1 MATPNA
7 DRLHGIEEW
16 RTSSIE
22 HALDLFSS
30 VTEELAEVADIN
42 REVSS
47 DLGLEGGT
55 ADAACRILR
64 TIAADM
70 DENADSLTQIVNVSR
85 DALQAGIQAKYES
98 QAIQQRLRVI
108 NSTFGKTNNTGAKG
122 IGAQSNP
129 EMVAYIEAQ
138 RDAAHAEIEKRATKT
153 LTTLDGRALTA
164 IGGLPFQDQI
174 RAMLGRDNPGLA
186 QRLRQHMEFGRTAP
200 ADNGRPPAPPAR
212 SATEWRVSP
221 DRSLGTPGSHTG
233 YTPDATG
240 HTPTGGGGS
249 VGGGV
254 SLQGAHYS
262 PGRSA
267 VVVPG
272 SPTPHAAPTGGTGHG
287 GHDPLLGLGL
297 GGGAALG
304 AGVAGFRAYQAARAA
319 RAAEAPKSLR
329 SGAAIRST
337 PQASG
342 SVLRGTN
349 TARTP
354 ASPTASTAPRGA
366 GRGDRGRPARLLL
379 VVVFGV
385 GEVVAWGDDG
395 SAGRR
400 AENTVSR
407 AGDAQRRGHRP
418 AQAHGL
424 NRAGRQTRPGP
435 NRIRRL
441 THNRNQFAR
450 SLVDPRIRD
459 RIQDRKRLPR
469 GRIDRDNRKHT
480 RNRLQ
485 DSKRADGGPRSER
498 PRLGRAKRFDEAGRG
513 GAQRGLLAGRPPPD
527 RHNLPAGSGRFDLA
541 GLALPRTPNPRCGQK
556 ETRPGR
562 RDGRDGLRDRQHR
575 HLPRSRTPH
584 HRRGGHC
591 TLNPSTNDA
600 GVGTPHSAPTPTFTL
615 NESPPSSQP
624 QRPGPI
630 RGTHFSKAS

>member
-30 VTEELAEVADIN
+30 VTEELTEVADIN

-64 TIAADM
+64 TIAKDM

-98 QAIQQRLRVI
+98 AQIQSDLTKI
-108 NSTFGKTNNTGAKG
+108 NNTLLNKFDNGTS
-122 IGAQSNP
+122 AQSTP
-129 EMVAYIEAQ
+129 ELAAYYQAQ

-153 LTTLDGRALTA
+153 LTTLNGRALTA

-186 QRLRQHMEFGRTAP
+186 QRLRQHMEFRRNAP
-200 ADNGRPPAPPAR
+200 ADNGRPPTPPTR
-212 SATEWRVSP
+212 SATDWRVSP
-221 DRSLGTPGSHTG
+221 DRSLGSPGSHTG
-233 YTPDATG
+233 HTPD
-240 HTPTGGGGS
+240 TGGGGS

-354 ASPTASTAPRGA
+354 ASPTASTASRGGAARGGATGAARPVSSSSSSGSGKLLRGATTAQRAAVPKTPSRGPGMLKGAVTAPRKPTGSTEPVGKPGRAQTEPAGSRTTGTNSRGASSTRGA
-366 GRGDRGRPARLLL
+366 GNTRGTGSNAKTAARGTTGSTGRNGTTARAGAGRSGASSLAARPQTAKVSQQVR
-379 VVVFGV
+379 
-385 GEVVAWGDDG
+385 DG
-395 SAGRR
+395 STSQALHSLGRR
-400 AENTVSR
+400 TRDADRKKRDQAGGTDVTAYETDNTVTFLE
-407 AGDAQRRGHRP
+407 AGHR
-418 AQAHGL
+418 
-424 NRAGRQTRPGP
+424 T
-435 NRIRRL
+435 
-441 THNRNQFAR
+441 TDDEDTAR
-450 SLVDPRIRD
+450 
-459 RIQDRKRLPR
+459 
-469 GRIDRDNRKHT
+469 
-480 RNRLQ
+480 
-485 DSKRADGGPRSER
+485 
-498 PRLGRAKRFDEAGRG
+498 
-513 GAQRGLLAGRPPPD
+513 
-527 RHNLPAGSGRFDLA
+527 
-541 GLALPRTPNPRCGQK
+541 
-556 ETRPGR
+556 
-562 RDGRDGLRDRQHR
+562 
-575 HLPRSRTPH
+575 
-584 HRRGGHC
+584 
-591 TLNPSTNDA
+591 
-600 GVGTPHSAPTPTFTL
+600 
-615 NESPPSSQP
+615 
-624 QRPGPI
+624 
-630 RGTHFSKAS
+630 

>member
-22 HALDLFSS
+22 RALDLFSS

-138 RDAAHAEIEKRATKT
+138 RDAAHAEIEKMATKT
-153 LTTLDGRALTA
+153 LTTLNGRALTA

-200 ADNGRPPAPPAR
+200 ADNGRPPTAPTR

-221 DRSLGTPGSHTG
+221 DRSLGSPGSHTG
-233 YTPDATG
+233 HTPD
-240 HTPTGGGGS
+240 TGGGGS

-366 GRGDRGRPARLLL
+366 GRGGATGAARPVSSSSSSSGSGKLLRGA
-379 VVVFGV
+379 
-385 GEVVAWGDDG
+385 
-395 SAGRR
+395 
-400 AENTVSR
+400 TT
-407 AGDAQRRGHRP
+407 AQRAAAPKTPSRGSGMLKG
-418 AQAHGL
+418 AVTA
-424 NRAGRQTRPGP
+424 
-435 NRIRRL
+435 
-441 THNRNQFAR
+441 
-450 SLVDPRIRD
+450 PR
-459 RIQDRKRLPR
+459 KPT
-469 GRIDRDNRKHT
+469 GSTEPVGK
-480 RNRLQ
+480 
-485 DSKRADGGPRSER
+485 P
-498 PRLGRAKRFDEAGRG
+498 GRAQTE
-513 GAQRGLLAGRPPPD
+513 
-527 RHNLPAGSGRFDLA
+527 PAGSRTTGTNSRGASSTRGSGTGSKTANASRGAASTATTGNTRGTGSKTASAKTAARGAKGAGSTGRNGTTARAGAGRSGASSLA
-541 GLALPRTPNPRCGQK
+541 ARPQTAKVSQQVRDGSTSQALHSL
-556 ETRPGR
+556 GR
-562 RDGRDGLRDRQHR
+562 RTRDTDRKKRDQAGGTDVTAYETDNTVTFLEAGHR
-575 HLPRSRTPH
+575 TTDEEDTAR
-584 HRRGGHC
+584 
-591 TLNPSTNDA
+591 
-600 GVGTPHSAPTPTFTL
+600 
-615 NESPPSSQP
+615 
-624 QRPGPI
+624 
-630 RGTHFSKAS
+630 

>member
-98 QAIQQRLRVI
+98 QAIQADLTNVNDSINKLIKLRE
-108 NSTFGKTNNTGAKG
+108 SSG
-122 IGAQSNP
+122 IQNVPEVVAQL
-129 EMVAYIEAQ
+129 EAQ

-212 SATEWRVSP
+212 SATDWRVSP
-221 DRSLGTPGSHTG
+221 DRSLGSPGSHTG
-233 YTPDATG
+233 YMPDATG

-319 RAAEAPKSLR
+319 RAAEAPASRAGSLR

-337 PQASG
+337 PPASG

-366 GRGDRGRPARLLL
+366 GRGGATGAARPVSSSSSSSGSGKLLRGATTAQRAAVPKTPSRGPGMLKGAVTAPRKPTGSTEPVGKPGRAQTEPASSRTTGTNSRGASSTRGAGSKTANASRGAASTATTGNTRGTGSKTASARTAARGTTGSTGRTGTTARAGAGRSGASSLAARPQTGTTSQQVR
-379 VVVFGV
+379 
-385 GEVVAWGDDG
+385 DG
-395 SAGRR
+395 STSQALHSLGRR
-400 AENTVSR
+400 TRDTDRKKRDQAGGTDVTAYETDNTVTFLE
-407 AGDAQRRGHRP
+407 AGHR
-418 AQAHGL
+418 
-424 NRAGRQTRPGP
+424 T
-435 NRIRRL
+435 
-441 THNRNQFAR
+441 
-450 SLVDPRIRD
+450 
-459 RIQDRKRLPR
+459 
-469 GRIDRDNRKHT
+469 
-480 RNRLQ
+480 
-485 DSKRADGGPRSER
+485 
-498 PRLGRAKRFDEAGRG
+498 
-513 GAQRGLLAGRPPPD
+513 
-527 RHNLPAGSGRFDLA
+527 
-541 GLALPRTPNPRCGQK
+541 
-556 ETRPGR
+556 
-562 RDGRDGLRDRQHR
+562 
-575 HLPRSRTPH
+575 
-584 HRRGGHC
+584 
-591 TLNPSTNDA
+591 TNDDED
-600 GVGTPHSAPTPTFTL
+600 TT
-615 NESPPSSQP
+615 
-624 QRPGPI
+624 R
-630 RGTHFSKAS
+630 

>member
-64 TIAADM
+64 TIAKDM

-138 RDAAHAEIEKRATKT
+138 RDAAHAEIEKRAMKT

-212 SATEWRVSP
+212 SATDWRVSP
-221 DRSLGTPGSHTG
+221 DRSLGSPGSH
-233 YTPDATG
+233 TG

-354 ASPTASTAPRGA
+354 ASPTVSRGGAARGGATGAARPVSSSSSSSGSGKLLRGATTAQRAAVPKTPSRGPGMLKGAVTAPRKPTGSTEPVGKPGRAQTEPASSRTTGTNSRGASSTRGSGTGSKTANASRGAASTATTGNTRGTGSKTASARTAARGTTGSTGRTGTTARAGA
-366 GRGDRGRPARLLL
+366 GRSGASSLAARPQTAKVSQQVR
-379 VVVFGV
+379 
-385 GEVVAWGDDG
+385 DG
-395 SAGRR
+395 STSQALHSLGRR
-400 AENTVSR
+400 TRDADRKKRDQAGETDVTAYETDNTVTFLE
-407 AGDAQRRGHRP
+407 AGHR
-418 AQAHGL
+418 
-424 NRAGRQTRPGP
+424 T
-435 NRIRRL
+435 
-441 THNRNQFAR
+441 
-450 SLVDPRIRD
+450 
-459 RIQDRKRLPR
+459 
-469 GRIDRDNRKHT
+469 
-480 RNRLQ
+480 
-485 DSKRADGGPRSER
+485 
-498 PRLGRAKRFDEAGRG
+498 
-513 GAQRGLLAGRPPPD
+513 
-527 RHNLPAGSGRFDLA
+527 
-541 GLALPRTPNPRCGQK
+541 
-556 ETRPGR
+556 
-562 RDGRDGLRDRQHR
+562 
-575 HLPRSRTPH
+575 
-584 HRRGGHC
+584 
-591 TLNPSTNDA
+591 TNDDED
-600 GVGTPHSAPTPTFTL
+600 TT
-615 NESPPSSQP
+615 
-624 QRPGPI
+624 R
-630 RGTHFSKAS
+630 

>member
-7 DRLHGIEEW
+7 DRLHEIEEW

-64 TIAADM
+64 TIAKDM

-138 RDAAHAEIEKRATKT
+138 RDAAHAEIEKMATKT
-153 LTTLDGRALTA
+153 LTTLNGRALTA

-200 ADNGRPPAPPAR
+200 ADNGRPPTPPTR
-212 SATEWRVSP
+212 SATDWRVSP
-221 DRSLGTPGSHTG
+221 DRSLGSPGSHTG
-233 YTPDATG
+233 HTPD
-240 HTPTGGGGS
+240 TGGGGS

-254 SLQGAHYS
+254 SLQGAQYS

-319 RAAEAPKSLR
+319 RAAEAPASRAGSLR
-329 SGAAIRST
+329 SGATIRST
-337 PQASG
+337 PPASG

-354 ASPTASTAPRGA
+354 ASPTASTASRG
-366 GRGDRGRPARLLL
+366 G
-379 VVVFGV
+379 
-385 GEVVAWGDDG
+385 
-395 SAGRR
+395 
-400 AENTVSR
+400 
-407 AGDAQRRGHRP
+407 
-418 AQAHGL
+418 
-424 NRAGRQTRPGP
+424 
-435 NRIRRL
+435 
-441 THNRNQFAR
+441 
-450 SLVDPRIRD
+450 
-459 RIQDRKRLPR
+459 
-469 GRIDRDNRKHT
+469 
-480 RNRLQ
+480 
-485 DSKRADGGPRSER
+485 
-498 PRLGRAKRFDEAGRG
+498 AGRG
-513 GAQRGLLAGRPPPD
+513 GATGAARPVSSSSSSSGSGKLLRGATTAQRAAAPKTPSRGPGMLKGAVTAPRKPTGSTEPVGKPGRAQTE
-527 RHNLPAGSGRFDLA
+527 PAGSRTTGTNSRGASSTRGAGSKTANASRGAASTATTGNTRGTGSKTASAKTAARGAKGAGSTGRTGAARAGAGRSGASSLA
-541 GLALPRTPNPRCGQK
+541 ARPQTAKVSQQVRDGSTSQALHSL
-556 ETRPGR
+556 GR
-562 RDGRDGLRDRQHR
+562 RTRDADRKKRDQAGGTDVTAYETDNTVTFLEAGHR
-575 HLPRSRTPH
+575 TTDEEDTAR
-584 HRRGGHC
+584 
-591 TLNPSTNDA
+591 
-600 GVGTPHSAPTPTFTL
+600 
-615 NESPPSSQP
+615 
-624 QRPGPI
+624 
-630 RGTHFSKAS
+630 

>member
-98 QAIQQRLRVI
+98 QAIQADLKAI
-108 NSTFGKTNNTGAKG
+108 NNSFVGKLVQGGKSAGSQNT
-122 IGAQSNP
+122 P
-129 EMVAYIEAQ
+129 ELVAYYQAQ
-138 RDAAHAEIEKRATKT
+138 RDAAHAEIEKMATKT

-212 SATEWRVSP
+212 SATDWRVSP
-221 DRSLGTPGSHTG
+221 DRSLGSPGSHTG
-233 YTPDATG
+233 HTPD
-240 HTPTGGGGS
+240 TGGGGS

-254 SLQGAHYS
+254 SLQGSHYS

-337 PQASG
+337 PSASG

-366 GRGDRGRPARLLL
+366 GRGGATGAARPVSSSSSSSGSGKLLRGATTAQRAAVPKTPSRGSGMLKGAVTAPRKPTGSTEPVGKPGRAQTEPAPSRTTGTNSRGASSTRGSGTGSKTANASRGAASTATTGNTRGTGSKTASAKTAARGAKGAGSTGRTGTTARAGAGRSGASSLAVRPQTGTTSQQVR
-379 VVVFGV
+379 
-385 GEVVAWGDDG
+385 DG
-395 SAGRR
+395 STSQALHSLGRR
-400 AENTVSR
+400 TRDADRKKRDQAGGTDVTAYETDNTVTFLE
-407 AGDAQRRGHRP
+407 AGHRTTTDDEDT
-418 AQAHGL
+418 
-424 NRAGRQTRPGP
+424 TR
-435 NRIRRL
+435 
-441 THNRNQFAR
+441 
-450 SLVDPRIRD
+450 
-459 RIQDRKRLPR
+459 
-469 GRIDRDNRKHT
+469 
-480 RNRLQ
+480 
-485 DSKRADGGPRSER
+485 
-498 PRLGRAKRFDEAGRG
+498 
-513 GAQRGLLAGRPPPD
+513 
-527 RHNLPAGSGRFDLA
+527 
-541 GLALPRTPNPRCGQK
+541 
-556 ETRPGR
+556 
-562 RDGRDGLRDRQHR
+562 
-575 HLPRSRTPH
+575 
-584 HRRGGHC
+584 
-591 TLNPSTNDA
+591 
-600 GVGTPHSAPTPTFTL
+600 
-615 NESPPSSQP
+615 
-624 QRPGPI
+624 
-630 RGTHFSKAS
+630 

>member
-98 QAIQQRLRVI
+98 QAIQADLKAI
-108 NSTFGKTNNTGAKG
+108 NNAYGGKLAQGGKSAGSQNNPDVV
-122 IGAQSNP
+122 AQL
-129 EMVAYIEAQ
+129 EAQ
-138 RDAAHAEIEKRATKT
+138 RDAAHAEIEKMATKT

-200 ADNGRPPAPPAR
+200 ADNGRPPTAPTR

-221 DRSLGTPGSHTG
+221 DRSLGSPGSH
-233 YTPDATG
+233 TG

-272 SPTPHAAPTGGTGHG
+272 SPTPHAAPTGGTGH
-287 GHDPLLGLGL
+287 DPLLGLGL

-319 RAAEAPKSLR
+319 RAAEAPASRAGSLR
-329 SGAAIRST
+329 SGATTRTIPS
-337 PQASG
+337 ASG

-366 GRGDRGRPARLLL
+366 GRGGATGAARPVSSSSSSSGSGKLLRGATTAQRAAAPKTPSRGPGMLKGAVTAPRKPTGSTEPVGKPGRAQTEPASSRTTGTNSRGASSTRGSGTGSKTANASRGAASTATTGNTRGTGSNAKTAARGTTGSTGRTGAARAGAGRSGASSLAARPQTGKVSQQVR
-379 VVVFGV
+379 
-385 GEVVAWGDDG
+385 DG
-395 SAGRR
+395 STSQALHSLGRR
-400 AENTVSR
+400 TRDTDRKKRDQAGGTDVTAYETDNTVTFLE
-407 AGDAQRRGHRP
+407 AGHR
-418 AQAHGL
+418 
-424 NRAGRQTRPGP
+424 T
-435 NRIRRL
+435 
-441 THNRNQFAR
+441 TDEEDTAR
-450 SLVDPRIRD
+450 
-459 RIQDRKRLPR
+459 
-469 GRIDRDNRKHT
+469 
-480 RNRLQ
+480 
-485 DSKRADGGPRSER
+485 
-498 PRLGRAKRFDEAGRG
+498 
-513 GAQRGLLAGRPPPD
+513 
-527 RHNLPAGSGRFDLA
+527 
-541 GLALPRTPNPRCGQK
+541 
-556 ETRPGR
+556 
-562 RDGRDGLRDRQHR
+562 
-575 HLPRSRTPH
+575 
-584 HRRGGHC
+584 
-591 TLNPSTNDA
+591 
-600 GVGTPHSAPTPTFTL
+600 
-615 NESPPSSQP
+615 
-624 QRPGPI
+624 
-630 RGTHFSKAS
+630 

>member
-30 VTEELAEVADIN
+30 VTEELTEVADIN

-98 QAIQQRLRVI
+98 AQIQSDLAKI
-108 NSTFGKTNNTGAKG
+108 NNTLLNKFDNGTS
-122 IGAQSNP
+122 AQSTP
-129 EMVAYIEAQ
+129 ELAAYYKAQ
-138 RDAAHAEIEKRATKT
+138 LDAAHAKIEKRATKT

-212 SATEWRVSP
+212 SATDWRVSP
-221 DRSLGTPGSHTG
+221 DRSLGSPGSHTG
-233 YTPDATG
+233 HTPD
-240 HTPTGGGGS
+240 TGGGGS

-272 SPTPHAAPTGGTGHG
+272 SPTPHAAPTGGT

-354 ASPTASTAPRGA
+354 ASPTASTASRGGAARGGATGAARPVSSSSSSSGSGKLLRGATTAQRAAVPKTPSRGSGMLKGAVTAPRKPTGSTEPVGKPGRAQTEPASSRTTGTNSRGASSTRGA
-366 GRGDRGRPARLLL
+366 GNTRGTGSKTASAKTAARGTTGSTGRTGAARAGAGRSGASSLAVRPQTGKVSQQVR
-379 VVVFGV
+379 
-385 GEVVAWGDDG
+385 DG
-395 SAGRR
+395 STSQALHSLGRR
-400 AENTVSR
+400 TRDADRKKRDQAGGTDVTAYETDNTVTFLE
-407 AGDAQRRGHRP
+407 AGHR
-418 AQAHGL
+418 
-424 NRAGRQTRPGP
+424 T
-435 NRIRRL
+435 
-441 THNRNQFAR
+441 
-450 SLVDPRIRD
+450 
-459 RIQDRKRLPR
+459 
-469 GRIDRDNRKHT
+469 
-480 RNRLQ
+480 
-485 DSKRADGGPRSER
+485 
-498 PRLGRAKRFDEAGRG
+498 
-513 GAQRGLLAGRPPPD
+513 
-527 RHNLPAGSGRFDLA
+527 
-541 GLALPRTPNPRCGQK
+541 
-556 ETRPGR
+556 
-562 RDGRDGLRDRQHR
+562 
-575 HLPRSRTPH
+575 
-584 HRRGGHC
+584 
-591 TLNPSTNDA
+591 TNDDEDTA
-600 GVGTPHSAPTPTFTL
+600 
-615 NESPPSSQP
+615 
-624 QRPGPI
+624 R
-630 RGTHFSKAS
+630 

>member
-98 QAIQQRLRVI
+98 QAIQADLKAI
-108 NSTFGKTNNTGAKG
+108 NNAYGGKLAQGGKSAGSQNNPDVV
-122 IGAQSNP
+122 AQL
-129 EMVAYIEAQ
+129 EAQ

-200 ADNGRPPAPPAR
+200 ADNGRPPTAPTR

-221 DRSLGTPGSHTG
+221 DRSLGSPGSHTG
-233 YTPDATG
+233 HTPDTN
-240 HTPTGGGGS
+240 GGGGS

-319 RAAEAPKSLR
+319 RAAEAPASRAGSLR
-329 SGAAIRST
+329 SGATIRST
-337 PQASG
+337 PPASG

-354 ASPTASTAPRGA
+354 ASPTASTASRGGAARGGATGAARPVSSSSSSSSGSGKLLRGATTAQRAAAPKTPSRGPGMLKGAVTAPRKPTGSTEPVGKPGRAQTEPAGSRTTGTNSRGASSTRGA
-366 GRGDRGRPARLLL
+366 GSKTANASRGAASTATTGNTRGTGSKTASARTAARGAKGAGSTGRTGTTARAGAGRSGASSLAARPQTAKVSQQVR
-379 VVVFGV
+379 
-385 GEVVAWGDDG
+385 DG
-395 SAGRR
+395 STSQALHSLGRR
-400 AENTVSR
+400 TRDADRKKRDQAGGTDVTAYETDNTVTFLE
-407 AGDAQRRGHRP
+407 AGHR
-418 AQAHGL
+418 
-424 NRAGRQTRPGP
+424 T
-435 NRIRRL
+435 
-441 THNRNQFAR
+441 TDEEDTAR
-450 SLVDPRIRD
+450 
-459 RIQDRKRLPR
+459 
-469 GRIDRDNRKHT
+469 
-480 RNRLQ
+480 
-485 DSKRADGGPRSER
+485 
-498 PRLGRAKRFDEAGRG
+498 
-513 GAQRGLLAGRPPPD
+513 
-527 RHNLPAGSGRFDLA
+527 
-541 GLALPRTPNPRCGQK
+541 
-556 ETRPGR
+556 
-562 RDGRDGLRDRQHR
+562 
-575 HLPRSRTPH
+575 
-584 HRRGGHC
+584 
-591 TLNPSTNDA
+591 
-600 GVGTPHSAPTPTFTL
+600 
-615 NESPPSSQP
+615 
-624 QRPGPI
+624 
-630 RGTHFSKAS
+630 

>member
-64 TIAADM
+64 TIAKDM

-98 QAIQQRLRVI
+98 QAIQADLTKI
-108 NSTFGKTNNTGAKG
+108 NNTLLNKFDNGTS
-122 IGAQSNP
+122 AQSTP
-129 EMVAYIEAQ
+129 ELAAYYQAQ
-138 RDAAHAEIEKRATKT
+138 LDAAHAEIEKRATKT

-221 DRSLGTPGSHTG
+221 DRSLGSPGSH
-233 YTPDATG
+233 TG

-272 SPTPHAAPTGGTGHG
+272 SPTPHAAPTDGT

-319 RAAEAPKSLR
+319 RAAEAPASRAGSLR
-329 SGAAIRST
+329 SGATTRTIPS
-337 PQASG
+337 ASG

-366 GRGDRGRPARLLL
+366 GRPGPPGLSPPRRRLRGR
-379 VVVFGV
+379 
-385 GEVVAWGDDG
+385 G
-395 SAGRR
+395 SCCVGRR
-400 AENTVSR
+400 RLSGPPCRKHRLAGPGCSKARSPPRASPQAQPSRSENPAGPKQNPPPHAQQEPIRAEPGQTR
-407 AGDAQRRGHRP
+407 KPETHAEPGQTRRRRP
-418 AQAHGL
+418 AGPQA
-424 NRAGRQTRPGP
+424 RQG
-435 NRIRRL
+435 
-441 THNRNQFAR
+441 
-450 SLVDPRIRD
+450 
-459 RIQDRKRLPR
+459 
-469 GRIDRDNRKHT
+469 
-480 RNRLQ
+480 
-485 DSKRADGGPRSER
+485 E
-498 PRLGRAKRFDEAGRG
+498 
-513 GAQRGLLAGRPPPD
+513 
-527 RHNLPAGSGRFDLA
+527 
-541 GLALPRTPNPRCGQK
+541 
-556 ETRPGR
+556 PGR
-562 RDGRDGLRDRQHR
+562 RGPGRGAAGPPRWPPAPRPAKSPSRFGTVRPRRPCTPSDAEPATQTERNATRQEG
-575 HLPRSRTPH
+575 RT
-584 HRRGGHC
+584 
-591 TLNPSTNDA
+591 
-600 GVGTPHSAPTPTFTL
+600 
-615 NESPPSSQP
+615 
-624 QRPGPI
+624 
-630 RGTHFSKAS
+630 

>member
-138 RDAAHAEIEKRATKT
+138 RDAAHAEIEKMATKT
-153 LTTLDGRALTA
+153 LTTLNGRALTA

-200 ADNGRPPAPPAR
+200 ADNGRPPTPPAR
-212 SATEWRVSP
+212 SATDWRVSP
-221 DRSLGTPGSHTG
+221 DRSLGSPGSH
-233 YTPDATG
+233 TG

-249 VGGGV
+249 VGGV

-272 SPTPHAAPTGGTGHG
+272 SPTPHAAPTGGT

-319 RAAEAPKSLR
+319 RAAEAPASRAGSLR
-329 SGAAIRST
+329 SGATTRTIPS
-337 PQASG
+337 ASG

-366 GRGDRGRPARLLL
+366 GRGGATGAARPVSSSSSSSGSGKLLRGATTAQRAAVPKTPSRGPGMLKGAVTAPRKPTGSTEPVGKPGRAQTEPASSRTTGTNSRGASSTRGAGSKTANASRGAASTATTGNTRGTGSNAKTAARGTTGSTGRTGTTARAGAGRPGPPRWPPAP
-379 VVVFGV
+379 
-385 GEVVAWGDDG
+385 
-395 SAGRR
+395 
-400 AENTVSR
+400 
-407 AGDAQRRGHRP
+407 RP
-418 AQAHGL
+418 AQPPSRFG
-424 NRAGRQTRPGP
+424 T
-435 NRIRRL
+435 
-441 THNRNQFAR
+441 
-450 SLVDPRIRD
+450 V
-459 RIQDRKRLPR
+459 
-469 GRIDRDNRKHT
+469 
-480 RNRLQ
+480 
-485 DSKRADGGPRSER
+485 R
-498 PRLGRAKRFDEAGRG
+498 PRRPCTPSDAEPATQTERNATRQEGR
-513 GAQRGLLAGRPPPD
+513 
-527 RHNLPAGSGRFDLA
+527 
-541 GLALPRTPNPRCGQK
+541 T
-556 ETRPGR
+556 
-562 RDGRDGLRDRQHR
+562 
-575 HLPRSRTPH
+575 
-584 HRRGGHC
+584 
-591 TLNPSTNDA
+591 
-600 GVGTPHSAPTPTFTL
+600 
-615 NESPPSSQP
+615 
-624 QRPGPI
+624 
-630 RGTHFSKAS
+630 

>member
-30 VTEELAEVADIN
+30 VTEELTEVADIN

-138 RDAAHAEIEKRATKT
+138 RDAAHAEIEKMATKT
-153 LTTLDGRALTA
+153 LTTLNGRALTA

-200 ADNGRPPAPPAR
+200 ADNGRPPTAPTR

-221 DRSLGTPGSHTG
+221 DRSLGSPGSH
-233 YTPDATG
+233 TG

-272 SPTPHAAPTGGTGHG
+272 SPTPHAAPTGGTGH
-287 GHDPLLGLGL
+287 DPLLGLGL

-319 RAAEAPKSLR
+319 RAAEAPASRAGSLR
-329 SGAAIRST
+329 SGATTRTS
-337 PQASG
+337 PSASG

-354 ASPTASTAPRGA
+354 ASPTASTAPRG
-366 GRGDRGRPARLLL
+366 
-379 VVVFGV
+379 
-385 GEVVAWGDDG
+385 
-395 SAGRR
+395 
-400 AENTVSR
+400 T
-407 AGDAQRRGHRP
+407 
-418 AQAHGL
+418 
-424 NRAGRQTRPGP
+424 
-435 NRIRRL
+435 
-441 THNRNQFAR
+441 
-450 SLVDPRIRD
+450 
-459 RIQDRKRLPR
+459 
-469 GRIDRDNRKHT
+469 
-480 RNRLQ
+480 
-485 DSKRADGGPRSER
+485 
-498 PRLGRAKRFDEAGRG
+498 GRG
-513 GAQRGLLAGRPPPD
+513 GATGAARPVSSSSSSSGSGKLLRGATTAQRAAAPKTPSRGPGMLKGAVTAPRKPTGSTEPVGKPGRAQTEPASSRTTGTNSRGASSTRGSGTGSKTANASRGAASTATTGNTRGTGSKTASARTAARGTTGSTGRTGAARAGAGRSGASSLAARPQTGKVSQQVRD
-527 RHNLPAGSGRFDLA
+527 GSTSQ
-541 GLALPRTPNPRCGQK
+541 ALHSL
-556 ETRPGR
+556 GR
-562 RDGRDGLRDRQHR
+562 RTRDADRKKRDQAGGTDVTAYETDNTVTFLEAGHR
-575 HLPRSRTPH
+575 TTDEEDTAR
-584 HRRGGHC
+584 
-591 TLNPSTNDA
+591 
-600 GVGTPHSAPTPTFTL
+600 
-615 NESPPSSQP
+615 
-624 QRPGPI
+624 
-630 RGTHFSKAS
+630 

>member
-30 VTEELAEVADIN
+30 VTEELTEVADIN

-98 QAIQQRLRVI
+98 QAIQADLKAI
-108 NSTFGKTNNTGAKG
+108 NNSFVGKLVQGGKSAGSQNT
-122 IGAQSNP
+122 P
-129 EMVAYIEAQ
+129 ELVAYYQAQ
-138 RDAAHAEIEKRATKT
+138 RDAAHAEIEKMATKT

-200 ADNGRPPAPPAR
+200 ADNGRPPTPPAR
-212 SATEWRVSP
+212 SATDWRVSP
-221 DRSLGTPGSHTG
+221 DRSLGSPGSH
-233 YTPDATG
+233 TG

-272 SPTPHAAPTGGTGHG
+272 SPTPHAAPTGGTGH
-287 GHDPLLGLGL
+287 DPLLGLGL

-319 RAAEAPKSLR
+319 RAAEAPASRAGSLR
-329 SGAAIRST
+329 SGATTRTIPS
-337 PQASG
+337 ASG

-366 GRGDRGRPARLLL
+366 GRGGATGAARPVSSSSSSSGSGKLLRGATTAQRAAAPKTPSRGPGMLKGAVTAPRKPTGSTEPVGKPGRAQTEPAPSRTTGTNSRGAGANAKTGNTRGTGSNAKTAARGTTGSTGRTGTTARAGAGRSGASSLAARPQTGTTSQQVR
-379 VVVFGV
+379 
-385 GEVVAWGDDG
+385 DG
-395 SAGRR
+395 STSQALHSLGRR
-400 AENTVSR
+400 TRDTDRKKRDQAGGTDVTAYETDNTVTFLE
-407 AGDAQRRGHRP
+407 AGHRTTDDDEDT
-418 AQAHGL
+418 
-424 NRAGRQTRPGP
+424 TR
-435 NRIRRL
+435 
-441 THNRNQFAR
+441 
-450 SLVDPRIRD
+450 
-459 RIQDRKRLPR
+459 
-469 GRIDRDNRKHT
+469 
-480 RNRLQ
+480 
-485 DSKRADGGPRSER
+485 
-498 PRLGRAKRFDEAGRG
+498 
-513 GAQRGLLAGRPPPD
+513 
-527 RHNLPAGSGRFDLA
+527 
-541 GLALPRTPNPRCGQK
+541 
-556 ETRPGR
+556 
-562 RDGRDGLRDRQHR
+562 
-575 HLPRSRTPH
+575 
-584 HRRGGHC
+584 
-591 TLNPSTNDA
+591 
-600 GVGTPHSAPTPTFTL
+600 
-615 NESPPSSQP
+615 
-624 QRPGPI
+624 
-630 RGTHFSKAS
+630 

>member
-138 RDAAHAEIEKRATKT
+138 RDAAHAEIEKMATKT

-200 ADNGRPPAPPAR
+200 ADNGRPPTPPAR

-221 DRSLGTPGSHTG
+221 DRSLASPGSH
-233 YTPDATG
+233 TG

-272 SPTPHAAPTGGTGHG
+272 SPTPHAAPTGGT

-366 GRGDRGRPARLLL
+366 GRGGATGAARPVSSSSSSSGSGKLLRGA
-379 VVVFGV
+379 
-385 GEVVAWGDDG
+385 
-395 SAGRR
+395 
-400 AENTVSR
+400 TT
-407 AGDAQRRGHRP
+407 AQRAAVPKTPSRG
-418 AQAHGL
+418 
-424 NRAGRQTRPGP
+424 PGM
-435 NRIRRL
+435 L
-441 THNRNQFAR
+441 KGAVTA
-450 SLVDPRIRD
+450 PR
-459 RIQDRKRLPR
+459 KPT
-469 GRIDRDNRKHT
+469 GSTEPVGK
-480 RNRLQ
+480 
-485 DSKRADGGPRSER
+485 P
-498 PRLGRAKRFDEAGRG
+498 GRAQTE
-513 GAQRGLLAGRPPPD
+513 
-527 RHNLPAGSGRFDLA
+527 PAGSRTTGTNSRGAGANAKTGNTRGTGSNAKTAARGTTGSTGRTGAARAGAGRSGASSLA
-541 GLALPRTPNPRCGQK
+541 ARPQTAKVSQQVRDGSTSQALHSL
-556 ETRPGR
+556 GR
-562 RDGRDGLRDRQHR
+562 RTRDTDRKKRDQAGGTDVTAYETDNTVTFLEAGHR
-575 HLPRSRTPH
+575 TTTDDEDTAR
-584 HRRGGHC
+584 
-591 TLNPSTNDA
+591 
-600 GVGTPHSAPTPTFTL
+600 
-615 NESPPSSQP
+615 
-624 QRPGPI
+624 
-630 RGTHFSKAS
+630 

>member
-98 QAIQQRLRVI
+98 AQIQSDLTKI
-108 NSTFGKTNNTGAKG
+108 NNTLLNKFDNGTS
-122 IGAQSNP
+122 AQSTP
-129 EMVAYIEAQ
+129 ELAAYYQAQ
-138 RDAAHAEIEKRATKT
+138 REAAHAEIEKRATKT
-153 LTTLDGRALTA
+153 LTTLNGRALTA

-212 SATEWRVSP
+212 SATDWRVSP
-221 DRSLGTPGSHTG
+221 DRSLGSPGSH
-233 YTPDATG
+233 TG

-254 SLQGAHYS
+254 SLQGAHHL
-262 PGRSA
+262 PPARSA

-272 SPTPHAAPTGGTGHG
+272 SPTPHAAPTGGT

-319 RAAEAPKSLR
+319 RAAEAPASRAGSLR

-342 SVLRGTN
+342 SILRGTN

-354 ASPTASTAPRGA
+354 ASPTVSRGGA
-366 GRGDRGRPARLLL
+366 ARGGAQRGRPARLLL

-395 SAGRR
+395 PAGRR

-407 AGDAQRRGHRP
+407 VRDAQRRGHRP

-424 NRAGRQTRPGP
+424 DRAGRKTRPRP
-435 NRIRRL
+435 NRTRPL
-441 THNRNQFAR
+441 AHNRNQFAR

-485 DSKRADGGPRSER
+485 DSKRADGGPRDH
-498 PRLGRAKRFDEAGRG
+498 RLDRENRGGAGRG

-527 RHNLPAGSGRFDLA
+527 RQSLPAGSGRFDLA
-541 GLALPRTPNPRCGQK
+541 GPALPRTPNPRCRQK

-584 HRRGGHC
+584 HQRRRRHH
-591 TLNPSTNDA
+591 TLNPNHNRKECA

-615 NESPPSSQP
+615 ERVPLRNRSP
-624 QRPGPI
+624 QRPEPI
-630 RGTHFSKAS
+630 RGTHTSQRHPKAA

>member
-30 VTEELAEVADIN
+30 VTEELTEVADIN

-98 QAIQQRLRVI
+98 QAIQADLAKI
-108 NSTFGKTNNTGAKG
+108 NNTLLNKFDNGTS
-122 IGAQSNP
+122 AQSTP
-129 EMVAYIEAQ
+129 ELAAYYKAQ
-138 RDAAHAEIEKRATKT
+138 LDAAHAKIEKRATKT
-153 LTTLDGRALTA
+153 LTTLNGRALTA

-200 ADNGRPPAPPAR
+200 ADNGRPPTAPTR
-212 SATEWRVSP
+212 SATDWRVSP
-221 DRSLGTPGSHTG
+221 DRSLGSPGSH
-233 YTPDATG
+233 TG

-337 PQASG
+337 PSASG

-366 GRGDRGRPARLLL
+366 GRGDRGRPACLLL
-379 VVVFGV
+379 VVVVGV
-385 GEVVAWGDDG
+385 GEVVAWGDNG
-395 SAGRR
+395 PAGRR

-424 NRAGRQTRPGP
+424 NRAGRKTRPRP
-435 NRIRRL
+435 NRTRRL

-485 DSKRADGGPRSER
+485 DSKREDGGPRSER
-498 PRLGRAKRFDEAGRG
+498 RRLGRAKRFDEAGRG
-513 GAQRGLLAGRPPPD
+513 GAQRGLLAGRPSSGRQD
-527 RHNLPAGSGRFDLA
+527 IGSPSQRFDLA

-584 HRRGGHC
+584 HQRRRRHH

-615 NESPPSSQP
+615 ERVPLRNRSP

-630 RGTHFSKAS
+630 RGTHPQRHPKAA

>member
-138 RDAAHAEIEKRATKT
+138 RDAAHAEIEKMATKT

-200 ADNGRPPAPPAR
+200 ADNGRPPTPPAR

-221 DRSLGTPGSHTG
+221 DRSLASPGSH
-233 YTPDATG
+233 TG

-272 SPTPHAAPTGGTGHG
+272 SPTPHAAPTGGT

-366 GRGDRGRPARLLL
+366 GRGGATGAARPVSSSSSSSGSGKLLRGA
-379 VVVFGV
+379 
-385 GEVVAWGDDG
+385 
-395 SAGRR
+395 
-400 AENTVSR
+400 TT
-407 AGDAQRRGHRP
+407 AQRAAVPKTPSRG
-418 AQAHGL
+418 
-424 NRAGRQTRPGP
+424 PGM
-435 NRIRRL
+435 L
-441 THNRNQFAR
+441 KGAVTA
-450 SLVDPRIRD
+450 PR
-459 RIQDRKRLPR
+459 KPT
-469 GRIDRDNRKHT
+469 GSTEPVGK
-480 RNRLQ
+480 
-485 DSKRADGGPRSER
+485 P
-498 PRLGRAKRFDEAGRG
+498 GRAQTE
-513 GAQRGLLAGRPPPD
+513 
-527 RHNLPAGSGRFDLA
+527 PAGSRTTGTNSRGASSTRGSGTGSKTANASRGAASTATTGNTRGTGSKTASARTAARGTTGSTGRTGTTARAGAGRSGASSLA
-541 GLALPRTPNPRCGQK
+541 ARPQTGTTSQQVRDGSTSQALHSL
-556 ETRPGR
+556 GR
-562 RDGRDGLRDRQHR
+562 RTRDTDRKKRDQAGGTDVTAYETDNTVTFLEAGHR
-575 HLPRSRTPH
+575 TTTDDEDTAR
-584 HRRGGHC
+584 
-591 TLNPSTNDA
+591 
-600 GVGTPHSAPTPTFTL
+600 
-615 NESPPSSQP
+615 
-624 QRPGPI
+624 
-630 RGTHFSKAS
+630 

>member
-138 RDAAHAEIEKRATKT
+138 REAAHAEIEKMATKT

-200 ADNGRPPAPPAR
+200 ADNGRPPAAPTR
-212 SATEWRVSP
+212 SATDWRVSP
-221 DRSLGTPGSHTG
+221 DRSLGSPGSHTG
-233 YTPDATG
+233 HTPD
-240 HTPTGGGGS
+240 TGGGGS

-337 PQASG
+337 PPASG

-366 GRGDRGRPARLLL
+366 GRGGATGAARPVSSSSSSSGSGKLLRGA
-379 VVVFGV
+379 
-385 GEVVAWGDDG
+385 
-395 SAGRR
+395 
-400 AENTVSR
+400 TT
-407 AGDAQRRGHRP
+407 AQRAVVPKTPSRGSGMLKG
-418 AQAHGL
+418 AVTA
-424 NRAGRQTRPGP
+424 
-435 NRIRRL
+435 
-441 THNRNQFAR
+441 
-450 SLVDPRIRD
+450 PR
-459 RIQDRKRLPR
+459 KPT
-469 GRIDRDNRKHT
+469 GSTEPVGK
-480 RNRLQ
+480 
-485 DSKRADGGPRSER
+485 P
-498 PRLGRAKRFDEAGRG
+498 GRAQTE
-513 GAQRGLLAGRPPPD
+513 
-527 RHNLPAGSGRFDLA
+527 PAGSRTTGTNSRGAGANAKTGNTRGTGSNAKTAARGTTGSTGRTGAARAGAGRSGASSLA
-541 GLALPRTPNPRCGQK
+541 ARPQTAKVSQQVRDGSTSQALHSL
-556 ETRPGR
+556 GR
-562 RDGRDGLRDRQHR
+562 RTRDTDRKKRDQAGGTDVTAYETDNTVTFLEAGHR
-575 HLPRSRTPH
+575 T
-584 HRRGGHC
+584 
-591 TLNPSTNDA
+591 TNDDED
-600 GVGTPHSAPTPTFTL
+600 TT
-615 NESPPSSQP
+615 
-624 QRPGPI
+624 R
-630 RGTHFSKAS
+630 

>member
-98 QAIQQRLRVI
+98 QAIQADLKAI
-108 NSTFGKTNNTGAKG
+108 NNSYGGKLAQGGKSAGSQNNPDVV
-122 IGAQSNP
+122 AQL
-129 EMVAYIEAQ
+129 EAQ

-153 LTTLDGRALTA
+153 LTTLNGRALTA

-200 ADNGRPPAPPAR
+200 ADNGRPPAPPTR
-212 SATEWRVSP
+212 SATDWRVSP
-221 DRSLGTPGSHTG
+221 DRSLGSPGSH
-233 YTPDATG
+233 TG

-354 ASPTASTAPRGA
+354 ASPTASTVSRGGA
-366 GRGDRGRPARLLL
+366 GRGDRGRPACLLL
-379 VVVFGV
+379 LVVFGV

-395 SAGRR
+395 PAGRR

-418 AQAHGL
+418 AQAHRL
-424 NRAGRQTRPGP
+424 NRAGRKTRPRP
-435 NRIRRL
+435 NRTRPL

-485 DSKRADGGPRSER
+485 DSKRADGGPRDH
-498 PRLGRAKRFDEAGRG
+498 RLDRENRDDGAGRG

-527 RHNLPAGSGRFDLA
+527 RQSLPAGSGRFDLA
-541 GLALPRTPNPRCGQK
+541 GPALPRTPNPRHRQK

-584 HRRGGHC
+584 HQRRRRHH

-600 GVGTPHSAPTPTFTL
+600 GVGTPHSAPTPTLTL
-615 NESPPSSQP
+615 ERVPLRNRSP
-624 QRPGPI
+624 QRPGPV
-630 RGTHFSKAS
+630 RGTHTSQRHPKAA

>member
-98 QAIQQRLRVI
+98 QAIQADLKAI
-108 NSTFGKTNNTGAKG
+108 NNAYGGKLAQGGKSAGSQNT
-122 IGAQSNP
+122 P
-129 EMVAYIEAQ
+129 ELVAYYQAQ

-153 LTTLDGRALTA
+153 LTTLNGRALTA

-221 DRSLGTPGSHTG
+221 DRSLGSPGSHTG
-233 YTPDATG
+233 HTPD
-240 HTPTGGGGS
+240 TGGGGS

-272 SPTPHAAPTGGTGHG
+272 SPTPHAAPTGGT

-329 SGAAIRST
+329 SGAATRTIPS
-337 PQASG
+337 ASG

-366 GRGDRGRPARLLL
+366 GRGGATGAARPVSSSSSSSGSGKLLRGA
-379 VVVFGV
+379 
-385 GEVVAWGDDG
+385 
-395 SAGRR
+395 
-400 AENTVSR
+400 TT
-407 AGDAQRRGHRP
+407 AQRAAAPKTPSRG
-418 AQAHGL
+418 
-424 NRAGRQTRPGP
+424 PGM
-435 NRIRRL
+435 L
-441 THNRNQFAR
+441 KGAVTA
-450 SLVDPRIRD
+450 PR
-459 RIQDRKRLPR
+459 KPT
-469 GRIDRDNRKHT
+469 GSTEPVGK
-480 RNRLQ
+480 
-485 DSKRADGGPRSER
+485 P
-498 PRLGRAKRFDEAGRG
+498 GRAQTE
-513 GAQRGLLAGRPPPD
+513 
-527 RHNLPAGSGRFDLA
+527 PAGSRTTGTNSRGASSTRGAGSKTANASRGAASTATTGNTRGTGSKTASAKTAARGTTGSTGRTGTTARAGAGRSGASSLA
-541 GLALPRTPNPRCGQK
+541 ARPQTAKVSQQVRDGSTSQALHSL
-556 ETRPGR
+556 GR
-562 RDGRDGLRDRQHR
+562 RTRDADRKKRDQAGGTDVTAYETDNTVTFLEAGHR
-575 HLPRSRTPH
+575 TTDEEDTAR
-584 HRRGGHC
+584 
-591 TLNPSTNDA
+591 
-600 GVGTPHSAPTPTFTL
+600 
-615 NESPPSSQP
+615 
-624 QRPGPI
+624 
-630 RGTHFSKAS
+630 

>member
-98 QAIQQRLRVI
+98 AQIQSDLTKINKFSKKAIETASSTPGGAAAVQQL
-108 NSTFGKTNNTGAKG
+108 
-122 IGAQSNP
+122 Q
-129 EMVAYIEAQ
+129 AQ

-212 SATEWRVSP
+212 SATDWRVSP
-221 DRSLGTPGSHTG
+221 DRSLGSPGSH
-233 YTPDATG
+233 TG

-254 SLQGAHYS
+254 SLQGSHYS

-272 SPTPHAAPTGGTGHG
+272 SPTPHAAPTGGT

-319 RAAEAPKSLR
+319 RAAEAPASRAGSLR

-354 ASPTASTAPRGA
+354 ASPTASTASRGGA

-395 SAGRR
+395 PAGRR

-424 NRAGRQTRPGP
+424 DRAGRKTRPGP
-435 NRIRRL
+435 NRTRL
-441 THNRNQFAR
+441 LAHNRNQFAR
-450 SLVDPRIRD
+450 SLVDPRS
-459 RIQDRKRLPR
+459 
-469 GRIDRDNRKHT
+469 RKHT
-480 RNRLQ
+480 RNRV
-485 DSKRADGGPRSER
+485 KREDGGPRSER
-498 PRLGRAKRFDEAGRG
+498 RRLGRANRDDGAGRG

-527 RHNLPAGSGRFDLA
+527 RQSLPAGSGRFDLA
-541 GLALPRTPNPRCGQK
+541 GPALPRTPNPRCGQK

-584 HRRGGHC
+584 HQRRRRHH
-591 TLNPSTNDA
+591 TLNPSTNGV
-600 GVGTPHSAPTPTFTL
+600 GVGTPHSTPTPTFTL

-624 QRPGPI
+624 QRPEPI
-630 RGTHFSKAS
+630 RGTHPQRHPKAA

>member
-98 QAIQQRLRVI
+98 AQIQSDLAKI
-108 NSTFGKTNNTGAKG
+108 NNTLLNKFDNGTS
-122 IGAQSNP
+122 AQSTP
-129 EMVAYIEAQ
+129 ELAAYYKAQ
-138 RDAAHAEIEKRATKT
+138 LDAAHAKIEKRATKT

-212 SATEWRVSP
+212 SATDWRVSP
-221 DRSLGTPGSHTG
+221 DRSLGSPGSHTG
-233 YTPDATG
+233 HTPD
-240 HTPTGGGGS
+240 TGGGGS

-272 SPTPHAAPTGGTGHG
+272 SPTPHAAPTGGT

-354 ASPTASTAPRGA
+354 ASPTASTASRGGAARGGATGAARPVSSSSSSSGSGKLLRGATTAQRAAVPKTPSRGSGMLKGAVTAPRKPTGSTEPVGKPGRAQTEPAGSRTTGTNSRGASSTRGA
-366 GRGDRGRPARLLL
+366 GSKTANASRGAASTATTGNTRGTGSKTASARTAAR
-379 VVVFGV
+379 GTT
-385 GEVVAWGDDG
+385 G
-395 SAGRR
+395 SAGRTGAAR
-400 AENTVSR
+400 AGAGRSGASSLAVRPQTGTTSQQVRDGSTSQALHSLGRRTRDADRKKRDQAGGTDVTAYETDNTVTFLE
-407 AGDAQRRGHRP
+407 AGHR
-418 AQAHGL
+418 
-424 NRAGRQTRPGP
+424 T
-435 NRIRRL
+435 
-441 THNRNQFAR
+441 
-450 SLVDPRIRD
+450 
-459 RIQDRKRLPR
+459 
-469 GRIDRDNRKHT
+469 
-480 RNRLQ
+480 
-485 DSKRADGGPRSER
+485 
-498 PRLGRAKRFDEAGRG
+498 
-513 GAQRGLLAGRPPPD
+513 
-527 RHNLPAGSGRFDLA
+527 
-541 GLALPRTPNPRCGQK
+541 
-556 ETRPGR
+556 
-562 RDGRDGLRDRQHR
+562 
-575 HLPRSRTPH
+575 
-584 HRRGGHC
+584 
-591 TLNPSTNDA
+591 TNDDEDTA
-600 GVGTPHSAPTPTFTL
+600 
-615 NESPPSSQP
+615 
-624 QRPGPI
+624 R
-630 RGTHFSKAS
+630 

>member
-47 DLGLEGGT
+47 DLGLEGVT

-98 QAIQQRLRVI
+98 QAIQADLKAI
-108 NSTFGKTNNTGAKG
+108 NNSFVGKLVQGGKSAGSQNT
-122 IGAQSNP
+122 P
-129 EMVAYIEAQ
+129 ELVAYYQAQ

-200 ADNGRPPAPPAR
+200 ADNGRPPAPPTR
-212 SATEWRVSP
+212 SATDWRVSP
-221 DRSLGTPGSHTG
+221 DRSLGSPGSHTG
-233 YTPDATG
+233 YMPDATG

-337 PQASG
+337 PPASG

-366 GRGDRGRPARLLL
+366 GRGGATGAARPVSSSSSSSSGSGKLLRGATTAQRAAAPKTPSRGPGMLKGAVTAPRKPTGSTEPVGKPGRAQTEPASSRTTGTNSRGASSTRGAGSKTANASRGAASTATTGNTRGTGSKTASAKTAARGAKGAGSTGRTGAARAGAGRSGASSLAARPQTGKVSQQVR
-379 VVVFGV
+379 
-385 GEVVAWGDDG
+385 DG
-395 SAGRR
+395 STSQALHSLGRR
-400 AENTVSR
+400 TRDTDRKKRDQAGGTDVTAYETDNTVTFLE
-407 AGDAQRRGHRP
+407 AGHR
-418 AQAHGL
+418 
-424 NRAGRQTRPGP
+424 T
-435 NRIRRL
+435 
-441 THNRNQFAR
+441 TDEEDTAR
-450 SLVDPRIRD
+450 
-459 RIQDRKRLPR
+459 
-469 GRIDRDNRKHT
+469 
-480 RNRLQ
+480 
-485 DSKRADGGPRSER
+485 
-498 PRLGRAKRFDEAGRG
+498 
-513 GAQRGLLAGRPPPD
+513 
-527 RHNLPAGSGRFDLA
+527 
-541 GLALPRTPNPRCGQK
+541 
-556 ETRPGR
+556 
-562 RDGRDGLRDRQHR
+562 
-575 HLPRSRTPH
+575 
-584 HRRGGHC
+584 
-591 TLNPSTNDA
+591 
-600 GVGTPHSAPTPTFTL
+600 
-615 NESPPSSQP
+615 
-624 QRPGPI
+624 
-630 RGTHFSKAS
+630 

>member
-98 QAIQQRLRVI
+98 AQIQSDLTKI
-108 NSTFGKTNNTGAKG
+108 NNTYGSWLAKGAKG
-122 IGAQSNP
+122 VGAQNNP
-129 EMVAYIEAQ
+129 DVVAQLEAQ

-212 SATEWRVSP
+212 SATDWRVSP
-221 DRSLGTPGSHTG
+221 DRSLGSPGSHTG
-233 YTPDATG
+233 HTPD
-240 HTPTGGGGS
+240 TGGGGS

-254 SLQGAHYS
+254 SLQGSHYS

-272 SPTPHAAPTGGTGHG
+272 SPTPHAAPTGGT

-319 RAAEAPKSLR
+319 RAAEAPASRAGSLR

-342 SVLRGTN
+342 SILRGTN

-354 ASPTASTAPRGA
+354 ASPTASTASRGGAARGGATGAARPVSSSSSSSGSGKLLRGATTAQRAAVPKTPSRGPGMLKGAVTAPRKPTGSTEPVGKPGRAQTEPAPSRTTGTNSRGASSTRGSGTGSKTANASRGAASTATTGNTRGTGSKTASARTAARGTTGSTGRTGTTARAGA
-366 GRGDRGRPARLLL
+366 GRSGASSLAARPQTAKVSQQVR
-379 VVVFGV
+379 
-385 GEVVAWGDDG
+385 DG
-395 SAGRR
+395 STSQALHSLGRR
-400 AENTVSR
+400 TRDTDRKKRDQAGGTDVTAYETDNTVTFLE
-407 AGDAQRRGHRP
+407 AGHR
-418 AQAHGL
+418 
-424 NRAGRQTRPGP
+424 T
-435 NRIRRL
+435 
-441 THNRNQFAR
+441 TDDEDTAR
-450 SLVDPRIRD
+450 
-459 RIQDRKRLPR
+459 
-469 GRIDRDNRKHT
+469 
-480 RNRLQ
+480 
-485 DSKRADGGPRSER
+485 
-498 PRLGRAKRFDEAGRG
+498 
-513 GAQRGLLAGRPPPD
+513 
-527 RHNLPAGSGRFDLA
+527 
-541 GLALPRTPNPRCGQK
+541 
-556 ETRPGR
+556 
-562 RDGRDGLRDRQHR
+562 
-575 HLPRSRTPH
+575 
-584 HRRGGHC
+584 
-591 TLNPSTNDA
+591 
-600 GVGTPHSAPTPTFTL
+600 
-615 NESPPSSQP
+615 
-624 QRPGPI
+624 
-630 RGTHFSKAS
+630 

>member
-98 QAIQQRLRVI
+98 QAIQADLAKI
-108 NSTFGKTNNTGAKG
+108 NNTLLNKFDNGTS
-122 IGAQSNP
+122 AQSTP
-129 EMVAYIEAQ
+129 ELAAYYKAQ
-138 RDAAHAEIEKRATKT
+138 LDAAHAKIEKRATKT

-212 SATEWRVSP
+212 SATDWRVSP
-221 DRSLGTPGSHTG
+221 DRSLGSPGSHTG
-233 YTPDATG
+233 HTPD
-240 HTPTGGGGS
+240 TGGGGS

-272 SPTPHAAPTGGTGHG
+272 SPTPHAAPIGGA

-319 RAAEAPKSLR
+319 RAAEAPASRAGSLR

-337 PQASG
+337 PPASG

-354 ASPTASTAPRGA
+354 ASPTASTASRGGAARGGATGAARPVSSSSSSSGSGKLLRGA
-366 GRGDRGRPARLLL
+366 TTAQRAAAPKTPSRGSGMLKGAVTAPRKPTGSTEPVGKPGRAQTETAPSRTTGTNSRGASSTRGSGTGSKTANASRGAASTATTGNTRGTGSNAKTAAR
-379 VVVFGV
+379 GAASTATT
-385 GEVVAWGDDG
+385 GNTRGTGSKTASARTAARGTTG
-395 SAGRR
+395 SAGRTGAAR
-400 AENTVSR
+400 AGAGRSGASSLAVRPQTGKVSQQVRDGSTSQALHSLGRRTRDADRKKRDQAGGTDVTAYETDNTVTFLE
-407 AGDAQRRGHRP
+407 A
-418 AQAHGL
+418 
-424 NRAGRQTRPGP
+424 
-435 NRIRRL
+435 
-441 THNRNQFAR
+441 
-450 SLVDPRIRD
+450 
-459 RIQDRKRLPR
+459 
-469 GRIDRDNRKHT
+469 
-480 RNRLQ
+480 
-485 DSKRADGGPRSER
+485 GPR
-498 PRLGRAKRFDEAGRG
+498 
-513 GAQRGLLAGRPPPD
+513 
-527 RHNLPAGSGRFDLA
+527 
-541 GLALPRTPNPRCGQK
+541 T
-556 ETRPGR
+556 
-562 RDGRDGLRDRQHR
+562 
-575 HLPRSRTPH
+575 
-584 HRRGGHC
+584 
-591 TLNPSTNDA
+591 TNDDEDTA
-600 GVGTPHSAPTPTFTL
+600 
-615 NESPPSSQP
+615 
-624 QRPGPI
+624 R
-630 RGTHFSKAS
+630 

>member
-138 RDAAHAEIEKRATKT
+138 RDAAHAEIEKMATKT
-153 LTTLDGRALTA
+153 LTTLNGRALTA

-212 SATEWRVSP
+212 SATDWRVSP
-221 DRSLGTPGSHTG
+221 DRSLGSPGSH
-233 YTPDATG
+233 TG

-272 SPTPHAAPTGGTGHG
+272 SPTPHAAPTGGTGH
-287 GHDPLLGLGL
+287 DPLLGLGL

-319 RAAEAPKSLR
+319 RAAEAPASRAGSLR
-329 SGAAIRST
+329 SGATTRTIPS
-337 PQASG
+337 ASG

-366 GRGDRGRPARLLL
+366 GRGGATGAARPVSSSSSSSGSGKLLRGATTAQRAAVPKTPSRGPGMLKGAVTAPRKPTGSTEPVGKPGRAQTEPASSRTTGTNSRGAGANAKTGNTRGTGSNAKTAARGTTGSTGRTGAARAGAGRSGASSLAARPQTGKVSQQVR
-379 VVVFGV
+379 
-385 GEVVAWGDDG
+385 DG
-395 SAGRR
+395 STSQALHSLGRR
-400 AENTVSR
+400 TRDADRKKRDQAGGTDVTAYETDNTVTFLE
-407 AGDAQRRGHRP
+407 AGHR
-418 AQAHGL
+418 
-424 NRAGRQTRPGP
+424 T
-435 NRIRRL
+435 
-441 THNRNQFAR
+441 TDEEDTAR
-450 SLVDPRIRD
+450 
-459 RIQDRKRLPR
+459 
-469 GRIDRDNRKHT
+469 
-480 RNRLQ
+480 
-485 DSKRADGGPRSER
+485 
-498 PRLGRAKRFDEAGRG
+498 
-513 GAQRGLLAGRPPPD
+513 
-527 RHNLPAGSGRFDLA
+527 
-541 GLALPRTPNPRCGQK
+541 
-556 ETRPGR
+556 
-562 RDGRDGLRDRQHR
+562 
-575 HLPRSRTPH
+575 
-584 HRRGGHC
+584 
-591 TLNPSTNDA
+591 
-600 GVGTPHSAPTPTFTL
+600 
-615 NESPPSSQP
+615 
-624 QRPGPI
+624 
-630 RGTHFSKAS
+630 

>member
-64 TIAADM
+64 TIAKDM

-138 RDAAHAEIEKRATKT
+138 REAAHAEIEKMAMKT

-212 SATEWRVSP
+212 SATDWRVSP

-254 SLQGAHYS
+254 SLQGSHYS

-354 ASPTASTAPRGA
+354 ASSTSSTASRGGAARGGATGAARPVSSSSSSSGSGKLLRGATTAQRAAVPKTPSRGPGMLKGAVTAPRKPTGSTEPVGKPGRAQTEPASSRTTGTNSRGASSTRGSGTGSKTANASRGAASTATTGNTRGTGSKTASARTAARGAKGAGSTGRTGTTARAGA
-366 GRGDRGRPARLLL
+366 GRSGASSLAARPQTGTTSQQVR
-379 VVVFGV
+379 
-385 GEVVAWGDDG
+385 DG
-395 SAGRR
+395 STSQALHSLGRR
-400 AENTVSR
+400 TRDTDRKKRDQAGGTDVTAYETDNTVTFLE
-407 AGDAQRRGHRP
+407 AGHRTT
-418 AQAHGL
+418 
-424 NRAGRQTRPGP
+424 NEEDT
-435 NRIRRL
+435 
-441 THNRNQFAR
+441 AR
-450 SLVDPRIRD
+450 
-459 RIQDRKRLPR
+459 
-469 GRIDRDNRKHT
+469 
-480 RNRLQ
+480 
-485 DSKRADGGPRSER
+485 
-498 PRLGRAKRFDEAGRG
+498 
-513 GAQRGLLAGRPPPD
+513 
-527 RHNLPAGSGRFDLA
+527 
-541 GLALPRTPNPRCGQK
+541 
-556 ETRPGR
+556 
-562 RDGRDGLRDRQHR
+562 
-575 HLPRSRTPH
+575 
-584 HRRGGHC
+584 
-591 TLNPSTNDA
+591 
-600 GVGTPHSAPTPTFTL
+600 
-615 NESPPSSQP
+615 
-624 QRPGPI
+624 
-630 RGTHFSKAS
+630 

>member
-64 TIAADM
+64 TIAKDM

-200 ADNGRPPAPPAR
+200 ADNGRPPTPPTR

-221 DRSLGTPGSHTG
+221 DRSLGSPGSH
-233 YTPDATG
+233 TG

-254 SLQGAHYS
+254 SLQGAHL
-262 PGRSA
+262 PPTRSA

-329 SGAAIRST
+329 SGATTRTIPS
-337 PQASG
+337 ASG

-366 GRGDRGRPARLLL
+366 GRPG
-379 VVVFGV
+379 
-385 GEVVAWGDDG
+385 
-395 SAGRR
+395 AG
-400 AENTVSR
+400 
-407 AGDAQRRGHRP
+407 
-418 AQAHGL
+418 
-424 NRAGRQTRPGP
+424 RPGP
-435 NRIRRL
+435 PGPSPPRRRL
-441 THNRNQFAR
+441 
-450 SLVDPRIRD
+450 
-459 RIQDRKRLPR
+459 R
-469 GRIDRDNRKHT
+469 GRGSCCVGRRRLSGPPRRKH
-480 RNRLQ
+480 RL
-485 DSKRADGGPRSER
+485 
-498 PRLGRAKRFDEAGRG
+498 AGRG
-513 GAQRGLLAGRPPPD
+513 CSKARSPPRASPRAQPSRSENPAAPKQNPQAHAQQEPIRAEPRRPAEPD
-527 RHNLPAGSGRFDLA
+527 PRPQTPPAGPHRPRQPETHAEPAPRQQARGRRPA
-541 GLALPRTPNPRCGQK
+541 GPQARQG
-556 ETRPGR
+556 EPGR
-562 RDGRDGLRDRQHR
+562 RREPGRGAAGPPRWPPAPRPPKSPSRFGTVRPRRPCTPSDAEPATQTERNATRQEG
-575 HLPRSRTPH
+575 RT
-584 HRRGGHC
+584 
-591 TLNPSTNDA
+591 
-600 GVGTPHSAPTPTFTL
+600 
-615 NESPPSSQP
+615 
-624 QRPGPI
+624 
-630 RGTHFSKAS
+630 

>member
-30 VTEELAEVADIN
+30 VTEELTEVADIN

-64 TIAADM
+64 TIAKDM

-98 QAIQQRLRVI
+98 QAIQADLKAI
-108 NSTFGKTNNTGAKG
+108 NNSFVGKLVQGGKSAGSQNT
-122 IGAQSNP
+122 P
-129 EMVAYIEAQ
+129 ELVAYYQAQ
-138 RDAAHAEIEKRATKT
+138 RDAAHAEIEKMATKT

-212 SATEWRVSP
+212 SATDWRVSP
-221 DRSLGTPGSHTG
+221 DRSLGSPGSH
-233 YTPDATG
+233 TG

-272 SPTPHAAPTGGTGHG
+272 SPTPHAAPTGGT

-366 GRGDRGRPARLLL
+366 GRGGATGAARPVSSSSSSSGSGKLLRGATTAQRAAVPKTPSRGPGCSKARSPPRASPRAQPSRSENPAAPKQNPPPHAQQEPIRAEPRRPAEPETHAEP
-379 VVVFGV
+379 GQT
-385 GEVVAWGDDG
+385 
-395 SAGRR
+395 RR
-400 AENTVSR
+400 R
-407 AGDAQRRGHRP
+407 RP
-418 AQAHGL
+418 AGPQA
-424 NRAGRQTRPGP
+424 RQG
-435 NRIRRL
+435 
-441 THNRNQFAR
+441 
-450 SLVDPRIRD
+450 
-459 RIQDRKRLPR
+459 
-469 GRIDRDNRKHT
+469 
-480 RNRLQ
+480 
-485 DSKRADGGPRSER
+485 E
-498 PRLGRAKRFDEAGRG
+498 
-513 GAQRGLLAGRPPPD
+513 
-527 RHNLPAGSGRFDLA
+527 
-541 GLALPRTPNPRCGQK
+541 
-556 ETRPGR
+556 PGR
-562 RDGRDGLRDRQHR
+562 RGPGRGAAGP
-575 HLPRSRTPH
+575 PRWPPAPRPAKSPSRFGTVRP
-584 HRRGGHC
+584 RRPC
-591 TLNPSTNDA
+591 TLSDA
-600 GVGTPHSAPTPTFTL
+600 EPAMRTERNATRQEGRT
-615 NESPPSSQP
+615 
-624 QRPGPI
+624 
-630 RGTHFSKAS
+630 

>member
-98 QAIQQRLRVI
+98 AQIQSDLTKI
-108 NSTFGKTNNTGAKG
+108 NNTLLNKFDNGTS
-122 IGAQSNP
+122 AQSTP
-129 EMVAYIEAQ
+129 ELAAYYQAQ
-138 RDAAHAEIEKRATKT
+138 LDAAHAEIEKRATKT
-153 LTTLDGRALTA
+153 LTTLNGRALTA

-200 ADNGRPPAPPAR
+200 ADNGRPPTPPTR
-212 SATEWRVSP
+212 SATDWRVSP
-221 DRSLGTPGSHTG
+221 DRSLGSPGSHTG
-233 YTPDATG
+233 HTRHKRRGRFCRGCVVAGGALLSGSFGCGCPGLSDASRRPDRRNRARSAPRAG
-240 HTPTGGGGS
+240 LGRRGCPWGGCGRVQGLPGRTRRPGGRS
-249 VGGGV
+249 PGFPGRVAAVGGGDPLDSAGFGV
-254 SLQGAHYS
+254 DPARDEHRPH
-262 PGRSA
+262 PGLPDRLDRSA
-267 VVVPG
+267 
-272 SPTPHAAPTGGTGHG
+272 
-287 GHDPLLGLGL
+287 
-297 GGGAALG
+297 
-304 AGVAGFRAYQAARAA
+304 
-319 RAAEAPKSLR
+319 
-329 SGAAIRST
+329 
-337 PQASG
+337 
-342 SVLRGTN
+342 RGW
-349 TARTP
+349 
-354 ASPTASTAPRGA
+354 A

-379 VVVFGV
+379 VVFGV
-385 GEVVAWGDDG
+385 GEVVTWGDDG
-395 SAGRR
+395 PAGRR

-407 AGDAQRRGHRP
+407 VRDAQRRGHRP

-424 NRAGRQTRPGP
+424 DRAGRKTRPGP
-435 NRIRRL
+435 NRTRRL

-450 SLVDPRIRD
+450 SLVDPRS

-480 RNRLQ
+480 RDRV
-485 DSKRADGGPRSER
+485 KREDGGPRDH
-498 PRLGRAKRFDEAGRG
+498 RLDRAKRFDEAGRG

-527 RHNLPAGSGRFDLA
+527 RQSLPAGSGRFDLA
-541 GLALPRTPNPRCGQK
+541 GPALPRTPNPRCGQK

-575 HLPRSRTPH
+575 HLPRRRTPH
-584 HRRGGHC
+584 HPRRRRHC

-615 NESPPSSQP
+615 ERVPSVVAATAP
-624 QRPGPI
+624 RADPRHTP
-630 RGTHFSKAS
+630 SKAS